1 MILCGYV
8 PITGVSL
15 LALVAAIV
23 SSCYFITAVISWH
36 RLRHFR
42 GPFLASFSYFW
53 LFRAAVSGKAY
64 KIHLAARKHYGSG
77 LVRIGPDV
85 LITDDPQIL
94 QQINGVRAGYTK
106 DSWYAVM
113 RLDPYVHSMISTR
126 DVAFHDDE
134 KSRAAAAY
142 SGRDVPSMEQDLD
155 GQISNLKKLIR
166 RKYISTRGQTRPMDW
181 GLLAQYFTVDSL
193 TMIAYGEEFG
203 GLATD
208 TDVHG
213 YMQTV
218 EENGILFAL
227 CSDVPWMGKLF
238 LTDVVLKLLGPKKT
252 DVKGMGVIM
261 AYVLPDQ
268 SVG

>member
-1 MILCGYV
+1 MTLGPV
-8 PITGVSL
+8 PIAGVPL
-15 LALVAAIV
+15 LAI
-23 SSCYFITAVISWH
+23 VISFLTAYYFVTAFFSWQ

-42 GPFLASFSYFW
+42 GPFLASFSYLW

-64 KIHLAARKHYGSG
+64 KLHLAARKHYGSG

-85 LITDDPQIL
+85 LITDDPRIL
-94 QQINGVRAGYTK
+94 QQINGVRSGYTK
-106 DSWYAVM
+106 DDWYAVM

-134 KSRAAAAY
+134 KSRAVAAY

-155 GQISNLKKLIR
+155 GQIQNLKRLIR
-166 RKYISTRGQTRPMDW
+166 RKYLSTPNQTRPMDW

-193 TMIAYGEEFG
+193 TTVAYGEEFG
-203 GLATD
+203 GISTD
-208 TDVHG
+208 TDANG
-213 YMQTV
+213 YMQAV

-238 LTDVVLKLLGPKKT
+238 LTEFVLKLLGPKKT
-252 DVKGMGVIM
+252 DKKGMGVIM
-261 AYVLPDQ
+261 A
-268 SVG
+268 